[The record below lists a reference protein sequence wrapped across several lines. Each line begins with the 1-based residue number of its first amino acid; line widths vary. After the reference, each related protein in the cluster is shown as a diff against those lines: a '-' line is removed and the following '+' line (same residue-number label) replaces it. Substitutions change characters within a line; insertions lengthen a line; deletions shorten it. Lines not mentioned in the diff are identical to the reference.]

1 VRVSLVS
8 SKSAWASPLSDDR
21 PRRVACAHARARG
34 LRLLATALGVA
45 CLSLPVASAGAA
57 VPAQSY
63 GTNDAGGFRNVLPP
77 GENGLVNSTQLGE
90 FELNKT
96 YPPHFKDQ
104 LPLYAG
110 LLYAS
115 PTLTHEQIP
124 TYFKDAT
131 FGVKEGDLGSTEQP
145 LTRSDVTIYR
155 DASFGIP
162 HIYGSTRAGV
172 MFGAGYAAAADRL
185 FFIDVLRHTARAEL
199 SSFIGGA
206 PGNRAMDRVQWSI
219 APYTEADLE
228 SQINNA
234 GKLYGAEGEK
244 IVNDVKEFV
253 AGINAYIDEALVN
266 PNKMPAEYAAL
277 KQVPTEW
284 KPTDVLAEASLIGG
298 IFGKGGGSEVRS
310 ALALEALE
318 KQLGRSRGRATW
330 KTFREHNDPEAPVTV
345 SSSFPYETGS
355 PFARTGLA
363 MPDPG
368 SVSFVNDGEEVAA
381 PGPSRVA
388 SSATRPARLTNAA
401 TSTDT
406 PDPVA
411 IPNDGS
417 IGSQLLRQSLAGPPH
432 ASNWELV
439 NASHSMNGH
448 AIAVMGPQVGYY
460 VPEVLMEEDLHGPG
474 IDARG
479 AAFPGVNL
487 YVELGHGRD
496 YAWSATTATSD
507 NVDTF
512 AEVLCQ
518 DEFHY
523 LYKGNC
529 VPMEKLEKTNTWTPN
544 ATDQTPPG
552 SEKLT
557 IYRTVHGL
565 VYARGKV
572 GGKDVAFASAR
583 TTYFHEADSAV
594 GFSDLNEPGFITG
607 PKRFQEAVSKINF
620 AFNWSYADANH
631 IAYYLSGW
639 YPLRAP
645 KTSPDF
651 PILGTGEF
659 DWQGYN
665 PELHT
670 MSLVPFKKHP
680 NAIDPDFL
688 VSWNNKQ
695 APKWSAADDQWGY
708 GAVYRMQMIRN
719 HIEADIAGGKK
730 MGVEQLISAM
740 DEAATEDIRM
750 VELWPIIKQALGT
763 PTSPQLQEAVAKL
776 ESWYEA
782 GGHRRDLNNTDISSP
797 GTYQHNEA
805 ITIMDAWWPK
815 LLEAE
820 FKPALGSAGLAA
832 IESMVGFG
840 APYPGSSP
848 SAPDFA
854 DGWYGYVSKDLRD
867 LLAANGQGTTPLG
880 AFKRL
885 YCGTGSLEACHQAL
899 QSSLQEALSVTPQ
912 EIYGHGECAENPQA
926 SCFDMNRWTTASGAS
941 IPPFPFQNRPTFQ
954 QVVEPTQTLQ
964 R

>member
-1 VRVSLVS
+1 VRVSLLDRRP
-8 SKSAWASPLSDDR
+8 AWAALREYFRHRSTASALVR
-21 PRRVACAHARARG
+21 TRG
-34 LRLLATALGVA
+34 RRLLAIALGVA

-57 VPAQSY
+57 VPAQPY

-77 GENGLVNSTQLGE
+77 GENGLVNGTQLTE

-124 TYFKDAT
+124 SYYKDAT

-155 DASFGIP
+155 DASFGVP
-162 HIYGSTRAGV
+162 HIYGSTRGGV

-199 SSFIGGA
+199 SSFVGGA
-206 PGNRAMDRVQWSI
+206 AGNRAMDRVQWSI

-228 SQINNA
+228 SQITNA
-234 GKLYGAEGEK
+234 VKLYGADGEK
-244 IVNDVKEFV
+244 VLNDVKEFV

-277 KQVPTEW
+277 KQAPTEW

-310 ALALEALE
+310 ALALQALE
-318 KQLGRSRGRATW
+318 KQLGKSLGRTTW

-345 SSSFPYETGS
+345 SASFPYETGA
-355 PFARTGLA
+355 PFSKTGLA
-363 MPDPG
+363 LPDPG
-368 SVSFVNDGEEVAA
+368 TVSFVSDGEEVAA
-381 PGPSRVA
+381 PSPSRVR

-401 TSTDT
+401 LTTDT

-411 IPNDGS
+411 VPNDGS

-439 NASHSMNGH
+439 NASHSTNGH
-448 AIAVMGPQVGYY
+448 AIAVMGPQVGYF

-529 VPMEKLEKTNTWTPN
+529 LPMEKLEKTNTWTPN
-544 ATDQTPPG
+544 ASDETPPG

-583 TTYFHEADSAV
+583 TTYFHEADSAL
-594 GFSDLNEPGFITG
+594 GFSELNEPGFTTG
-607 PKRFQEAVSKINF
+607 PKRFQEAVARINF
-620 AFNWSYADANH
+620 AFNWSYADANN

-639 YPLRAP
+639 YPVRAP

-670 MSLVPFKKHP
+670 MNVLAFKKHP
-680 NAIDPDFL
+680 NAINPDFL

-695 APKWSAADDQWGY
+695 APNWSAADDVYSY
-708 GAVYRMQMIRN
+708 GAVHRMQLIRN
-719 HIEADIAGGKK
+719 FIEADIAGGKK

-740 DEAATEDIRM
+740 DEAATQDIRT
-750 VELWPIIKQALGT
+750 VEVWPIIKQVLGT
-763 PTSPQLQEAVAKL
+763 PSSPQLQEAVAKL
-776 ESWYEA
+776 DNWYQA
-782 GGHRRDLNNTDISSP
+782 GGHRRDLNNTDISKP
-797 GTYQHNEA
+797 GTYQNNEA
-805 ITIMDAWWPK
+805 ITIIDAWWPK

-820 FKPALGSAGLAA
+820 FKPSLGSAGIAA
-832 IESMVGFG
+832 LQSMHSFG
-840 APYPGSSP
+840 DPFPGGSP
-848 SAPDFA
+848 SAPSFFE
-854 DGWYGYVSKDLRD
+854 GWYGYVSKDLRD

-880 AFKRL
+880 AFKKI
-885 YCGTGSLEACHQAL
+885 YCGKGSLEACRSAL
-899 QSSLQEALSVTPQ
+899 QGSLQEALSVTPQ
-912 EIYGHGECAENPQA
+912 EIYGHGACAGNAQA
-926 SCFDMNRWTTASGAS
+926 SCFDMNRWTSASAAS

-954 QVVEPTQTLQ
+954 QVVEPTQTLL